1 MKKTLFFTAGSLLI
15 LTVWITTGLAFAGA
29 DNIKSRMK
37 ARLPVIEA
45 LKSQGIIG
53 ENNRG
58 YLSFVGDRRE
68 KEAVVNAEN
77 KDRKTVYQALAKRE
91 NVPVERLEALRAKN
105 LAAKADP
112 GDWLQ
117 NAAGKWYQK

>member
-1 MKKTLFFTAGSLLI
+1 MKKRLFLTAGSLLI
-15 LTVWITTGLAFAGA
+15 LTVWITTGFAFAGA
-29 DNIKSRMK
+29 DDIKSRMK
-37 ARLPVIEA
+37 TRLPVIEA

-58 YLSFVGDRRE
+58 YLAFVGDQRE

-77 KDRKTVYQALAKRE
+77 EDRKIVYQALAKRE

-112 GDWLQ
+112 GEWVQ
-117 NAAGKWYQK
+117 NASGEWYQK